1 MAERIVSQTHCTKMQ
16 AVDALKTLRGFIG
29 SGQLQAIGDA
39 CRGEEKQFFFDKM
52 VALSDLVSTMP
63 QTYQQDGLG
72 DQAIVSLHYFR
83 GSMDWYITERDSDP
97 DGEGQIQAFGLADF
111 GDGGKL
117 GYISIVELISA
128 GVELDLYFTP
138 QTLGAVKSKYEARV
152 QAYEHKG
159 MTRSDAQGVVEA
171 EDMKAAS

>member
-1 MAERIVSQTHCTKMQ
+1 ME
-16 AVDALKTLRGFIG
+16 AVNALKAPRGFIG
-29 SGQLQAIGDA
+29 NGQLQASGHA
-39 CRGEEKQFFFDKM
+39 CRGEEKQFFFDKL
-52 VALSDLVSTMP
+52 VSLADLVSTMP
-63 QTYQQDGLG
+63 QTYEQDGLG
-72 DQAIVSLHYFR
+72 DQAIVSLHYFS
-83 GSMDWYITERDSDP
+83 GGCDWYITERDSDP
-97 DGEGQIQAFGLADF
+97 DGEGQIQAFGYANL
-111 GDGGKL
+111 GDDQNAEL
-117 GYISIVELISA
+117 GYISIVELIGA